1 MSLNAD
7 KSRLMALT
15 KNISLRW
22 IETQNHWRDVK
33 SEEFDQRFMQELFPN
48 VNKATAAIEK
58 LEELLKKIRKE
69 CE

>member
-1 MSLNAD
+1 MSLNAS
-7 KSRLMALT
+7 KSRLTALT

-22 IETQNHWRDVK
+22 AETQNYWRDVK
-33 SEEFDQRFMQELFPN
+33 SEEFDQRFMQELLPS
-48 VNKATAAIEK
+48 VNKAAVAIEK

>member
-1 MSLNAD
+1 MSMNAN
-7 KSRLMALT
+7 KSRLTALT

-22 IETQNHWRDVK
+22 VETQNYWRDVK
-33 SEEFDQRFMQELFPN
+33 SEEFDQRFMQELFPS
-48 VNKATAAIEK
+48 VNKAAAAIEK

>member
-7 KSRLMALT
+7 KTRLTALA

-22 IETQNHWRDVK
+22 SETQNYWRDAK
-33 SEEFDQRFMQELFPN
+33 SGEFDRRFMQELLPN
-48 VNKATAAIEK
+48 VNKAATAIEK
-58 LEELLKKIRKE
+58 LDELLKKIRKE